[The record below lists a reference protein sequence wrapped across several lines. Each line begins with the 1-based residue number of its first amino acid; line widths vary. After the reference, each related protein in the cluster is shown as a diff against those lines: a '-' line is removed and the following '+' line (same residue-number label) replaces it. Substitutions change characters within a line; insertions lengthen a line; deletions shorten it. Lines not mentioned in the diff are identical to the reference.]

1 MADRQLKLYAQTT
14 YGGTKTTTTTISNVN
29 PAIES
34 STTLKNFGQMLNA
47 FTTNTYQKT
56 DLVETT
62 NVDTEDI
69 GPAKRVPTLNITS
82 STINVSDTTWKGITF
97 ECDSDAVSSGN
108 IFGRTNTF
116 RMGGTE
122 YAPKGITYNQTRNEL
137 EIQANSTGST
147 GATIVIHVACAETDT
162 YYAATTTATLTT
174 ANS

>member
-14 YGGTKTTTTTISNVN
+14 YGGTKTTTTTISNIN

-69 GPAKRVPTLNITS
+69 GPAKRVPTLKITS
-82 STINVSDTTWKGITF
+82 STVNVGDTHWDIEF
-97 ECDSDAVSSGN
+97 ECDSDAVSSRNN
-108 IFGRTNTF
+108 IFGRTNAFT
-116 RMGGTE
+116 MGGTE
-122 YAPKGITYNQTRNEL
+122 YNPIGITYNSTTHKLRIERG
-137 EIQANSTGST
+137 STGSA
-147 GATIVIHVACAETDT
+147 GATIVVYVACAETDT
-162 YYAATTTATLTT
+162 CYAATTTATLTT
-174 ANS
+174 VRS